1 MDATYIFLCGVM
13 WRRYGHPE
21 AGEELLMAADS
32 TDSELRVIA
41 LDVLLNS
48 QSESTLALKNDLKD
62 ESRSGD

>member
-48 QSESTLALKNDLKD
+48 ETEHAFPEK
-62 ESRSGD
+62 

>member
-32 TDSELRVIA
+32 TDPELRA
-41 LDVLLNS
+41 LGLDVLMNS
-48 QSESTLALKNDLKD
+48 QSESTLALKNDLK
-62 ESRSGD
+62 G

>member
-32 TDSELRVIA
+32 TDPELRVIA
-41 LDVLLNS
+41 LDVLLNIEAE
-48 QSESTLALKNDLKD
+48 Q
-62 ESRSGD
+62 RFP